1 MAKYIAF
8 LRAINVSGHRIIKME
23 HLRQIFAD
31 MGYGEVA
38 TYIQSGNVIFDTK
51 KAKNETIAKK
61 IETGLLAAL
70 GFEVEAIVR
79 TMDELKEISAREPYQ
94 HITVDKTVA
103 VYTGFLSGE
112 PKQEAI
118 DILYTYNNDI
128 EECKVIGKEIYYLC
142 YKDKGKT
149 KLTNK
154 VIEQKLK
161 LFSTMRNRNTINTLI
176 EKYG

>member
-23 HLRQIFAD
+23 RLREIFTD
-31 MGYGEVA
+31 MGYSDVA
-38 TYIQSGNVIFDTK
+38 TYIQSGNVIFNTR

-61 IETGLLAAL
+61 IEKGLQDAL

-79 TMDELKEISAREPYQ
+79 TMDELKEISEREPYQ
-94 HITVDKTVA
+94 HIIVDKTVA
-103 VYTGFLSGE
+103 VYTGFLSHE
-112 PKQEAI
+112 PEQAAVN
-118 DILYTYNNDI
+118 ILYTYNNDI

-142 YKDKGKT
+142 YKNKGKE

-161 LFSTMRNRNTINTLI
+161 LFSTMRNRNTINKLI
-176 EKYG
+176 EQYG